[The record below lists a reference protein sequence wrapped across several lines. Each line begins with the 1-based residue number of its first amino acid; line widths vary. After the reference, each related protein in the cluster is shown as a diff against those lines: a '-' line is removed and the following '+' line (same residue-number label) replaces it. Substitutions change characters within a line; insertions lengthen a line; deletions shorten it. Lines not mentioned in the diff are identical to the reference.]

1 MVNPPYLQRQGMTPF
16 PEVGLYRDR
25 ARQALTQARD
35 VFKLGHYD
43 LTISRAY
50 YAMFYAT
57 CALLSSR
64 GVVTKSHSA
73 AHALFAQYFVK
84 PGLIEAEYS
93 RMLGNTFNLRLDS
106 DYEIVMSHS
115 QAEAENALEDAA
127 RFVERIETY
136 MRSEGMV

>member
-1 MVNPPYLQRQGMTPF
+1 MNTP
-16 PEVGLYRDR
+16 PEVPLYLDR

-35 VFKLGHYD
+35 VYRLGHYD

-64 GVVTKSHSA
+64 GIITKSHSA
-73 AHALFAQYFVK
+73 VHALFAQHFVK
-84 PGLIEAEYS
+84 PGLVEPEYS

-106 DYEIVMSHS
+106 DYEIVMSHN
-115 QAEAENALEDAA
+115 QAEAENAIEDAA
-127 RFVERIETY
+127 RFVQRIETY
-136 MRSEGMV
+136 MQNEGMA